1 MGGNMK
7 AAFLVL
13 ATALLLFA
21 ACGGGGGSHPTAG
34 EWAGHWLGEYVA
46 PVAPEG
52 PEEGELFATISDGW
66 IWIGLQPDG
75 ANFHWQISDLQIA
88 ERSDERLVLR
98 TGEVEVVF
106 GVALTPPRRL
116 EMVSLHLVSPQHSG
130 RRDFSLPLAD
140 PVTPRSPV
148 PSLPGSP

>member
-1 MGGNMK
+1 MK

-106 GVALTPPRRL
+106 
-116 EMVSLHLVSPQHSG
+116 H
-130 RRDFSLPLAD
+130 RDQSWADAIVTIEEPGWFSATGHAVWQRAYDGGDL
-140 PVTPRSPV
+140 
-148 PSLPGSP
+148 